1 MSEYEGYKNTL
12 NQIEKFIKSENNPT
26 LQDYKEISQ
35 RLLNDNCQSLAG
47 HIITYIEEIGQELQ
61 DLREEL
67 NL

>member
-1 MSEYEGYKNTL
+1 MGEYEGYKNTL

-35 RLLNDNCQSLAG
+35 RLYNDNCQSLAA
-47 HIITYIEEIGQELQ
+47 HIITYIEEIGQEIQ

>member
-1 MSEYEGYKNTL
+1 MSEYEGYKNAL
-12 NQIEKFIKSENNPT
+12 NQIENFIKSERNPT
-26 LQDYKEISQ
+26 RQDYEQVSQ
-35 RLLNDNCQSLAG
+35 RLHGDNCQSLAV